1 MIELQKK
8 DADIKNIKKPRDLSV
23 AEVMIEARQNHN
35 ELVDAMLEIRTMLTG
50 VKEALDD
57 LKHHKDILDLT
68 DSLNESIVFNAES
81 IDAVTKTTLPALE
94 QKMRNNMKDVKA
106 ALLVKVDE
114 NKDKIVLQEGHS
126 RRLNII
132 IQGKVETAG
141 ENTEE
146 VARSFLT
153 EDLKMDAGDVGQFIV
168 RDAHRLPKG
177 KKRDGT
183 EVDGPRPIIM
193 AFIRQKDRNTV
204 MRNAYQ
210 LKNTVYSLKS
220 DLPKHLNELRSD
232 MLKERLRLKDA
243 HPGVKFRV
251 TERSYKP
258 VLQREN
264 GVIPGSEG
272 RIKWDTVKFPA

>member
-8 DADIKNIKKPRDLSV
+8 DADIMNIKKPRDLSV
-23 AEVMIEARQNHN
+23 AKVMIEARQNHN

-50 VKEALDD
+50 VQQTLQN
-57 LKHHKDILDLT
+57 LKDHQDIVDLT
-68 DSLNESIVFNAES
+68 DSVNESINFNAET
-81 IDAVTKTTLPALE
+81 IDTVTKTTLPALE
-94 QKMRNNMKDVKA
+94 QKMKRNMNTVKA
-106 ALLVKVDE
+106 ELLVKIDD
-114 NKDKIVLQEGHS
+114 NKDKMLLQEGHS

-132 IQGKVETAG
+132 IQGKDETAG

-146 VARSFLT
+146 VARGFLT
-153 EDLKMDAGDVGQFIV
+153 NELKMDAGDVGQFMV
-168 RDAHRLPKG
+168 RDVHRLPKG
-177 KKRDGT
+177 KKRDGS
-183 EVDGPRPIIM
+183 EFDGPRPIIM

-210 LKNTVYSLKS
+210 LKNTAYSLKS
-220 DLPKHLNELRSD
+220 DLPKHLNELRSE
-232 MLKERLRLKDA
+232 MLKERQRLKEA

-258 VLQREN
+258 VLQKEN
-264 GVIPGSEG
+264 GVIPGSDG